1 MVVTNLLTCQGVSR
15 RRCQRRYTTGASSRQ
30 VAVEHPRTD
39 LVPRRQDRALSRKVS
54 PVVSLPGLTR
64 HRVGLEPV
72 NNSIEDFCGRGS
84 NLTACRV
91 IFQLRRS
98 AINQNCRKKFMKQRV
113 RWRIATMDGQP
124 QSNRIYLKTGFFTDH
139 PLLSLLGGTP
149 IARWDAN
156 G

>member
-98 AINQNCRKKFMKQRV
+98 AINQNGRKKFMKQRV
-113 RWRIATMDGQP
+113 RGRIATMGCQP
-124 QSNRIYLKTGFFTDH
+124 HEKRRDVKTGVVPNH
-139 PLLSLLGGTP
+139 PLLYLLCT
-149 IARWDAN
+149 A
-156 G
+156 